1 MAQPHDAFF
10 KTVFSDPK
18 SAGIELAHILGPN
31 LAGLVRLDQLTLES
45 ASFVDPSLRH
55 RQSDLLFKTTLTNQ
69 KPLLVYILV
78 EHQSTS
84 DRWMPFRLLCYM
96 VNIWQNA
103 RKQEP
108 EQKSL
113 PLILPVVFYQGKQPW
128 RAVGFSELLGL
139 SKEEE
144 KAVWGL
150 HSKRLVPIRSA
161 AGQRRKRL
169 SSGRKCTDTVVV
181 NAKHMG
187 GRTPGVVFALGY
199 KVGGGCVAT
208 AVCVYRIYITGPEV

>member
-1 MAQPHDAFF
+1 
-10 KTVFSDPK
+10 
-18 SAGIELAHILGPN
+18 
-31 LAGLVRLDQLTLES
+31 
-45 ASFVDPSLRH
+45 
-55 RQSDLLFKTTLTNQ
+55 
-69 KPLLVYILV
+69 
-78 EHQSTS
+78 
-84 DRWMPFRLLCYM
+84 MPFRLLCYM

-128 RAVGFSELLGL
+128 KAVGFSELLGL

-144 KAVWGL
+144 KQFGAYIPNVSYL
-150 HSKRLVPIRSA
+150 FEVLQDREEKDFPPDA
-161 AGQRRKRL
+161 
-169 SSGRKCTDTVVV
+169 KCTDTVVV

-199 KVGGGCVAT
+199 KVGGGLRCNGCLRV
-208 AVCVYRIYITGPEV
+208 